1 LAKRVYEVSRYKF
14 EVDDSAPKP
23 DELVKV
29 QVEGPVAIV
38 TVNRPEVMNA
48 MNPDALRDLEAALN
62 GLDMIQEPPIRV
74 VILTGAGDR
83 SFVAGADI
91 GEMSQFT
98 PAQALDYGDLGQRVC
113 MKLQRSNWVSIAAV
127 NGFALGGGCEL
138 AISCDI
144 RIASEKAKFGQPEVK
159 LGVTPGWGG
168 TQRLIHLVGVGK
180 AKELVL
186 VGETIDAAE
195 ALRIG
200 LVEKVVPH
208 GTVLDEAKKM
218 AAAVASRGPFAVRMA
233 KQAIN
238 EGLESPLSSALEFE
252 KKVFALCFSTEDL
265 REGMKAFRE
274 KRPARFT
281 GR

>member
-1 LAKRVYEVSRYKF
+1 MANSI
-14 EVDDSAPKP
+14 
-23 DELVKV
+23 KV
-29 QVEGPVAIV
+29 AVEGPVATLTID
-38 TVNRPEVMNA
+38 RPEVLNA
-48 MNPDALRDLEAALN
+48 MDPDALGELEGALDLVEKNAAVRA
-62 GLDMIQEPPIRV
+62 I
-74 VILTGAGDR
+74 ILTGAGEK

-91 GEMSQFT
+91 SQMMRFD
-98 PAQALDYGDLGQRVC
+98 PSQALSYGDLGQRVC
-113 MKLQRSNWVSIAAV
+113 MKLQRSSKVTVAAV

-144 RIASEKAKFGQPEVK
+144 RIADERAKFGQPEVK

-208 GTVLDEAKKM
+208 GTALGEAKRM
-218 AAAVASRGPFAVRMA
+218 ASAIASRGPFAVRMA
-233 KQAIN
+233 KRAIN
-238 EGLESPLSSALEFE
+238 EGLEAPLSSALEYE
-252 KKVFALCFSTEDL
+252 KKVFALCFSTADL
-265 REGMKAFRE
+265 REGMNAFKE
-274 KRPARFT
+274 KRIAEFRNE
-281 GR
+281 

>member
-1 LAKRVYEVSRYKF
+1 MANTI
-14 EVDDSAPKP
+14 
-23 DELVKV
+23 KV
-29 QVEGPVAIV
+29 EVEGPVATL
-38 TVNRPEVMNA
+38 TVDRPEVLNA
-48 MNPDALRDLEAALN
+48 MNPGALRELEGAVDEIENDSA
-62 GLDMIQEPPIRV
+62 IRV
-74 VILTGAGDR
+74 IILTGAGEK

-91 GEMSQFT
+91 SEMMQFT
-98 PAQALDYGDLGQRVC
+98 PQQALSYGDLGQRVC
-113 MKLQRSNWVSIAAV
+113 MKLQRSSKVTIAAV

-144 RIASEKAKFGQPEVK
+144 RIASDRAKFGQPEVK

-186 VGETIDAAE
+186 LGETIDASE

-208 GTVLDEAKKM
+208 GTALEEAKKM
-218 AAAVASRGPFAVRMA
+218 ASAIASRGPFAVRMA

-238 EGLESPLSSALEFE
+238 EGLEAPLSSALEYE
-252 KKVFALCFSTEDL
+252 KKVFALCFSTADL
-265 REGMKAFRE
+265 REGMKAFKE
-274 KRPARFT
+274 KRAANFRDE
-281 GR
+281 